1 MINFGELIPQVDH
14 HESALI
20 YCRVVVSRYLFGL
33 LRHKDVDYE
42 HNDLANDLD
51 LLLFKVNGV
60 GLLEV
65 QLVTQL
71 FKVFNH
77 SQEFFVLVED
87 DELEFVLS

>member
-1 MINFGELIPQVDH
+1 M
-14 HESALI
+14 
-20 YCRVVVSRYLFGL
+20 FGL

-42 HNDLANDLD
+42 HYDLANDLD
-51 LLLFKVNGV
+51 LLLFEVNGV

-77 SQEFFVLVED
+77 TQEFFVLVED
-87 DELEFVLS
+87 YELEFVLS